1 MLIWV
6 LKYVK
11 GFVKVGIWN
20 ESSTQDLDKK
30 LFPSIEQ
37 MLESRRV
44 VKNGKNYNL
53 TYILPGKE
61 SSQVVKAWEVQHE
74 VKGGDFIKQELA
86 WRWVA

>member
-11 GFVKVGIWN
+11 GFVKMGIWN

-37 MLESRRV
+37 MLESRGV

-53 TYILPGKE
+53 T
-61 SSQVVKAWEVQHE
+61 
-74 VKGGDFIKQELA
+74 
-86 WRWVA
+86 